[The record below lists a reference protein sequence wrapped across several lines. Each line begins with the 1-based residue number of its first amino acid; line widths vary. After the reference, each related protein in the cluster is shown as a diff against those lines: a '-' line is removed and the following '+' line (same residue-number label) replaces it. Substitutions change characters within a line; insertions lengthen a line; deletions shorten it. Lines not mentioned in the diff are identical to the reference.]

1 MDFPGTSGPEADARR
16 PVVDRQARHRRAA
29 YPLEPHVSCP
39 DCAGDRLIS
48 RIIHSNPSVKYY
60 MQRPELASLLGR
72 SLLIAS
78 FEQDKDGKQRYWEVR
93 TTGPPGS
100 RFYPGGYY

>member
-1 MDFPGTSGPEADARR
+1 
-16 PVVDRQARHRRAA
+16 
-29 YPLEPHVSCP
+29 
-39 DCAGDRLIS
+39 
-48 RIIHSNPSVKYY
+48 

-93 TTGPPGS
+93 TRGPAGS
-100 RFYPGGYY
+100 RFHPGGYYLLPVACGTAILAEDACETGSSAAFASR

>member
-1 MDFPGTSGPEADARR
+1 LQTIWPTQGPVAWSS
-16 PVVDRQARHRRAA
+16 PC
-29 YPLEPHVSCP
+29 PL
-39 DCAGDRLIS
+39 
-48 RIIHSNPSVKYY
+48 K
-60 MQRPELASLLGR
+60 RPELASLLGR